1 MYPVFTHMSRDSR
14 ISSAD
19 GNESLSIYQHQ
30 KTFLT
35 KACLLSSEP
44 LTPHWQVSLF
54 LIRLSCEPTWNT
66 PLRSSSIFTKD
77 SQFKT
82 HKRPF
87 VCFFISFTGHHV
99 NIKERGLTSDRPKF
113 QLQRAVSLCNPTL
126 RIYGPGW
133 LSRYSDSLRAGR
145 SGNRTPVGG
154 GEIFRTRPDWPWS
167 PPSLLYNGYRD
178 FPGGKAAGTWRWPST
193 SSSAEVKERIE
204 LFFYTPL
211 WFHGLFWGDL
221 YLYLYYSYRILIHAL
236 IT

>member
-19 GNESLSIYQHQ
+19 GNESISIYQHQ

-133 LSRYSDSLRAGR
+133 LSRYSDSLRAGL

-154 GEIFRTRPDWPWS
+154 ARFSAPVQTGPGAHPASYTM
-167 PPSLLYNGYRD
+167 GTGT
-178 FPGGKAAGTWRWPST
+178 FPGVKRPGRDVDHPPHLAPRWKKELSY
-193 SSSAEVKERIE
+193 SS
-204 LFFYTPL
+204 TPL
-211 WFHGLFWGDL
+211 CDFMACSGVIFTFTFTTHTA
-221 YLYLYYSYRILIHAL
+221 Y
-236 IT
+236 